1 MFKAV
6 DLGWELLMN
15 IFRKKTILAGDQDAS
30 LATDSIDALR
40 ASLADGAAQQELAA
54 KRLAGLSDAIAR
66 LDASRRE
73 ATRLKDETD
82 RLSAELKTVTGRL
95 EAKTAW
101 ADEQSSKYTAI
112 KAERDTLRGDLENAK
127 ERAAKSQEALEGVK
141 TAQTEQMA
149 EIQTLRTRLK
159 TETERAELAELARA
173 RTVEQDA
180 KRSAA
185 FKAQAIKLA
194 ETTRASEDLSAR
206 LADKTAAVETIEA
219 ALRDLRV
226 EHSGTKEKLIDAL
239 NALQS
244 AEYKMHSTETAHAEA
259 IARRSDEI
267 TALRRQI
274 EQLSAE
280 LRIKDGV
287 GQHYDRDLAK
297 LRADLSSERERADA
311 LENRLRDASGVEE
324 RQASALA
331 KSKIDYDQ
339 LAEKFSDALRDIE
352 ALRKVNLMQ
361 RKTLE
366 RYAEVGGA
374 AAPKTHTSPEPVRPV
389 RVVKGGLKGSAA

>member
-1 MFKAV
+1 
-6 DLGWELLMN
+6 MN
-15 IFRKKTILAGDQDAS
+15 IFKKKPNFAGEQDAS

-73 ATRLKDETD
+73 AARLSTETD
-82 RLSAELKTVTGRL
+82 RLAAELKSTKSQL
-95 EAKTAW
+95 DAKTAW
-101 ADEQSSKYTAI
+101 ANEQSSKYTTI
-112 KAERDTLRGDLENAK
+112 KSERDALRRDLESAR
-127 ERAAKSQEALEGVK
+127 EAKSKSVEALELTK
-141 TAQTEQMA
+141 AHQTELVT
-149 EIQTLRTRLK
+149 EIGSLRSRLK
-159 TETERAELAELARA
+159 AETERAELADLARA
-173 RTVEQDA
+173 RMTEQDA
-180 KRSAA
+180 KRAA
-185 FKAQAIKLA
+185 AYKAQSIKLA
-194 ETTRASEDLSAR
+194 ETTRSNEDLSAR
-206 LADKTAAVETIEA
+206 LADKTSATEAVEAT
-219 ALRDLRV
+219 LRDLRV
-226 EHSGTKEKLIDAL
+226 EHAATKEKLIEAL

-244 AEYKMHSTETAHAEA
+244 AEYKMQTADSAHAEA
-259 IARRSDEI
+259 LARRSDEI
-267 TALRRQI
+267 TALRRQV

-287 GQHYDRDLAK
+287 GQHYDRDLAT
-297 LRADLSSERERADA
+297 LRSDLGSERERADA
-311 LENRLRDASGVEE
+311 LQARLRDANGVEE

-331 KSKIDYDQ
+331 KAKIDYDQ

-374 AAPKTHTSPEPVRPV
+374 AAPKSHTSPEPMRPV
-389 RVVKGGLKGSAA
+389 RVVKGSAA